1 MTKETFNQLFF
12 WGFILVVIISLRI
25 YFLKYENK
33 NLKKENLL
41 LKGGGNLLSPK

>member
-1 MTKETFNQLFF
+1 MTREKFNQLIF
-12 WGFILVVIISLRI
+12 WGFILGVIIYVRI

-41 LKGGGNLLSPK
+41 LKGGGNLPLPE